1 MLSCD
6 ILQSQQLKY
15 VCVNEEQFV
24 DIPNI
29 TEGETKRKTKE
40 GYLHKKGKSL
50 YLFADSVLLLI
61 KYDNGGST
69 ET

>member
-1 MLSCD
+1 M
-6 ILQSQQLKY
+6 
-15 VCVNEEQFV
+15 CVNEGQFV

-29 TEGETKRKTKE
+29 TEGETEKKRKTKE
-40 GYLHKKGKSL
+40 GYLPKKGKSL

-61 KYDNGGST
+61 KYDNRGST